1 MIASRPSPNGA
12 PTAPVS
18 TSKAPRMDP
27 EFWNGR
33 SVFVTG
39 HTGFKGGWLCLW
51 LQRLGAR
58 VTGYSLAPPTSPN
71 LFTVAGV
78 ADGMESIEGDVRD
91 AERLSGALRAARPE
105 VVLHL
110 AAQAIVRTG
119 YEEPLETYDTNVM
132 GTCHLLEAVR
142 RSPGAR
148 AVVVVTSD
156 KCYAD
161 TGEPTAHAEGDPMGG
176 HDPYSSSKGC
186 AELVTAAYRL
196 SFLGSPRD
204 ESSPVAV
211 ASARAGNVIGGGDWG
226 DHRLVPDVVRA
237 VAGGEAVGIRS
248 PHAVRPWQHV
258 VNPLS
263 GYLLLA
269 EELCRRGGEVAE
281 AWNFGPGEEDC
292 RPVSWLIDRLVRR
305 WGEGA
310 TWRTEPHPGFH
321 ETSFLMLDCAKALER
336 LGWRPPVELE
346 TAVDW
351 LVDWYKLHAAGGD
364 VRALTFEQ
372 IDETGRRLA
381 RLAG

>member
-1 MIASRPSPNGA
+1 
-12 PTAPVS
+12 
-18 TSKAPRMDP
+18 MDP

-33 SVFVTG
+33 TVFVTG

-51 LQRLGAR
+51 LERLGAR
-58 VTGYSLAPPTSPN
+58 VVGYSLPPPTRPS
-71 LFTVAGV
+71 LFEA
-78 ADGMESIEGDVRD
+78 ADVGRGIDSIEGDVRD
-91 AERLSGALRAARPE
+91 ASRLAEALARARPE
-105 VVLHL
+105 VVFHL

-119 YEEPLETYDTNVM
+119 YDEPVETYATNVM

-142 RSPGAR
+142 RTPGVE

-161 TGEPTAHAEGDPMGG
+161 TGRTAHAEDDPMGG

-196 SFLGSPRD
+196 SYLSAEGGD
-204 ESSPVAV
+204 EATVPV

-237 VAGGEAVGIRS
+237 VAAGQPVRLRS
-248 PHAVRPWQHV
+248 PRAVRPWQHV

-281 AWNFGPGEEDC
+281 GWNFGPTEEDC
-292 RPVSWLIDRLVRR
+292 REVAWLIGRVVDR
-305 WGEGA
+305 WGDGA
-310 TWRTEPHPGFH
+310 SWRSEPHPGFH
-321 ETSFLMLDCAKALER
+321 ETSFLMLDCAKARRR
-336 LGWRPPVELE
+336 LGWRPPVDLR

-364 VRALTFEQ
+364 VRALTLEQ
-372 IDETGRRLA
+372 IAETERLLRA
-381 RLAG
+381 T